1 LHDAGQS
8 GVEGKIIP
16 LEGKT
21 SQRGTVL
28 PHFLVVVVIL
38 RGILEKVADGQLLI
52 VHSVLS
58 NEDRTLAEVS
68 AELEQI
74 ARYGQA
80 ILPFQEPGYESLIL
94 AE

>member
-1 LHDAGQS
+1 M
-8 GVEGKIIP
+8 EGKVVP

-21 SQRGTVL
+21 SQRGSVL
-28 PHFLVVVVIL
+28 PHFLVVIVIL
-38 RGILEKVADGQLLI
+38 RGILEKVAHGQPLI
-52 VHSVLS
+52 VQSVSS

-68 AELEQI
+68 AELKQI
-74 ARYGQA
+74 PRYGQA